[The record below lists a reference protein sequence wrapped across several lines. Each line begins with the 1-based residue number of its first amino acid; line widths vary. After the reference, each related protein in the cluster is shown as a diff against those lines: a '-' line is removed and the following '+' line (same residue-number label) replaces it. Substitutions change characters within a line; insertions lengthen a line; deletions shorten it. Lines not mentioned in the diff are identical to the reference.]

1 MSDGYN
7 AAINNNIDRIGQ
19 MRGYKIFSG
28 SSCGEFAA
36 EVCRTLDVPLSK
48 AEIKRFSDGEINVQ
62 ISESVRG
69 RDVFIIQST
78 GAPSNDNLMEL
89 LIMTDALR
97 RSSASSITAVVPYFG
112 YARQDRKAAPRV
124 PITAKLVADMFE
136 TAGIDRVVTIDL
148 HAGQIQ
154 GFFDIPVDNL
164 YGSIIFQEYVRSKNL
179 PNPVIASPDIGGV
192 ARARYFAEKLGL
204 EMVIVDKRREKANE
218 SEVMNIIGDVV
229 GKDIIMIDDM
239 VDTAGTMVKAAAA
252 LKKNG
257 ATSVMAC
264 ATHGVLSGKAYDN
277 INNGQLDEL
286 VVSNTLELN
295 FKSDKIKVLSVAPL
309 FAEVIRRVYHNES
322 VNSLF
327 S

>member
-1 MSDGYN
+1 
-7 AAINNNIDRIGQ
+7 
-19 MRGYKIFSG
+19 MRGYKIFAG
-28 SSCGEFAA
+28 SSSVEFAK
-36 EVCRTLDVPLSK
+36 EVCQSLDVPLSK
-48 AEIKRFSDGEINVQ
+48 AEVKRFSDGEISVQ

-97 RSSASSITAVVPYFG
+97 RSSADSITAVVPYFG

-124 PITAKLVADMFE
+124 PITARLVADMYE

-154 GFFDIPVDNL
+154 GFFNIPVDNL
-164 YGSIIFQEYVRSKNL
+164 YGSIIFQEYIESKNFK
-179 PNPVIASPDIGGV
+179 NPIIASPDIGGV

-218 SEVMNIIGDVV
+218 AEVMNIIGDVE
-229 GKDIIMIDDM
+229 GKDVIMIDDM
-239 VDTAGTMVKAAAA
+239 VDTAGTMIKGAAA
-252 LKKNG
+252 LKAKG
-257 ATSVMAC
+257 ANSVMAC
-264 ATHGVLSGKAYDN
+264 ATHGVLSGKAYENLAND
-277 INNGQLDEL
+277 GLDEL
-286 VVSNTLELN
+286 VISNSLVT
-295 FKSDKIKVLSVAPL
+295 KPMDKIKVLSVAPL

>member
-1 MSDGYN
+1 
-7 AAINNNIDRIGQ
+7 
-19 MRGYKIFSG
+19 MRGYKIFAGTASVD
-28 SSCGEFAA
+28 FAK
-36 EVCRTLDVPLSK
+36 EVCLALDVPVAK
-48 AEIKRFSDGEINVQ
+48 AEIKRFSDGEISVQ

-78 GAPSNDNLMEL
+78 GIPSNDNLMEL

-97 RSSASSITAVVPYFG
+97 RSSASTITAVVPYFG

-124 PITAKLVADMFE
+124 PITAKLVANMFQ

-164 YGSIIFQEYVRSKNL
+164 YGSIIFQEYITAKNL
-179 PNPVIASPDIGGV
+179 PNPIIASPDIGGV
-192 ARARYFAEKLGL
+192 ARARYFAQRMGL
-204 EMVIVDKRREKANE
+204 EMVIVDKRREKANVA
-218 SEVMNIIGDVV
+218 EVMNIIGNVE
-229 GKDIIMIDDM
+229 GKNVIIIDDM
-239 VDTAGTMVKAAAA
+239 VDTAGTMVKAASA

-264 ATHGVLSGKAYDN
+264 ATHAVLSGKAYDN
-277 INNGQLDEL
+277 LDNGELDEL
-286 VVSNTLELN
+286 IVSNSLISKQN
-295 FKSDKIKVLSVAPL
+295 KKIKVLSVAPL

-327 S
+327 I

>member
-1 MSDGYN
+1 
-7 AAINNNIDRIGQ
+7 
-19 MRGYKIFSG
+19 MRGYKIFAG
-28 SSCGEFAA
+28 SSSVQFAK
-36 EVCRTLDVPLSK
+36 EICQSLDVPLSK
-48 AEIKRFSDGEINVQ
+48 AEIKRFSDGEISVQ
-62 ISESVRG
+62 IAESVRG
-69 RDVFIIQST
+69 RDVFIVQST

-124 PITAKLVADMFE
+124 PITARLVADMYE

-154 GFFDIPVDNL
+154 GFFNIPVDNL
-164 YGSIIFQEYVRSKNL
+164 YGSIIFQEYVESKNFK
-179 PNPVIASPDIGGV
+179 NPIIASPDIGGV

-218 SEVMNIIGDVV
+218 AEVMNIIGDVK
-229 GKDIIMIDDM
+229 GKDVIMIDDM
-239 VDTAGTMVKAAAA
+239 VDTAGTMVKGAAA
-252 LKKNG
+252 LKANG

-264 ATHGVLSGKAYDN
+264 ATHGVLSGKAYENLKNDA
-277 INNGQLDEL
+277 LDEL
-286 VVSNTLELN
+286 CISNSLVT
-295 FKSDKIKVLSVAPL
+295 KPMDKIKVLSVAPL
-309 FAEVIRRVYHNES
+309 FGEVIRRVYHNES

>member
-1 MSDGYN
+1 
-7 AAINNNIDRIGQ
+7 
-19 MRGYKIFSG
+19 MRGYKIFAG
-28 SSCGEFAA
+28 TSSVEFAK
-36 EVCRTLDVPLSK
+36 EVCATLDVPLAK
-48 AEIKRFSDGEINVQ
+48 AEVKRFSDGEISIQ

-124 PITAKLVADMFE
+124 PISARLVANMYE

-164 YGSIIFQEYVRSKNL
+164 YGSIIFKEYIKSKNL
-179 PNPVIASPDIGGV
+179 KNPIIASPDIGGV
-192 ARARYFAEKLGL
+192 SRARYFAEKMGL
-204 EMVIVDKRREKANE
+204 EMVIVDKRREKANVA
-218 SEVMNIIGDVV
+218 EVMNIIGDVT
-229 GKDIIMIDDM
+229 GKDVIMIDDM
-239 VDTAGTMVKAAAA
+239 VDTAGTMVKAASA

-264 ATHGVLSGKAYDN
+264 ATHAVLSGKAYENLDN
-277 INNGQLDEL
+277 GELDEL
-286 VVSNTLELN
+286 IVSNTLVSQPN
-295 FKSDKIKVLSVAPL
+295 KKIKVLTVAPL

-327 S
+327 I

>member
-1 MSDGYN
+1 
-7 AAINNNIDRIGQ
+7 
-19 MRGYKIFSG
+19 MRGYKIFAGTASQ
-28 SSCGEFAA
+28 EFAK
-36 EVCRTLDVPLSK
+36 EVCRHLDVPLAK
-48 AEIKRFSDGEINVQ
+48 ADIKRFSDGEISIQV
-62 ISESVRG
+62 SESVRG

-97 RSSASSITAVVPYFG
+97 RSSASSITAVIPYFG

-124 PITAKLVADMFE
+124 PITARMVADMYE
-136 TAGIDRVVTIDL
+136 RVGIDRLITIDL

-164 YGSIIFQEYVRSKNL
+164 YGAIVFQDYIQRKNL
-179 PNPVIASPDIGGV
+179 ANPVIASPDIGGV
-192 ARARYFAEKLGL
+192 ARARYFAKNLGL
-204 EMVIVDKRREKANE
+204 DMVIVDKRREKANE
-218 SEVMNIIGDVV
+218 SEVMNIIGDVS
-229 GKDIIMIDDM
+229 GKDVIMIDDM

-264 ATHGVLSGKAYDN
+264 ATHAVLSGNAYKN
-277 INNGQLDEL
+277 LESGELDEL
-286 VVSNTLELN
+286 VVTNTLASKESN
-295 FKSDKIKVLSVAPL
+295 KVKVLTVAPL
-309 FAEVIRRVYHNES
+309 FSEVIRRVYHNES

-327 S
+327 A

>member
-1 MSDGYN
+1 
-7 AAINNNIDRIGQ
+7 
-19 MRGYKIFSG
+19 MRGYKIFAG
-28 SSCGEFAA
+28 SASVDFAKEICEILSISLA
-36 EVCRTLDVPLSK
+36 QADVK
-48 AEIKRFSDGEINVQ
+48 KFSDGEISVQ

-69 RDVFIIQST
+69 RDVFIVQST

-97 RSSASSITAVVPYFG
+97 RSSASSITAVVPYYG

-124 PITAKLVADMFE
+124 PITAKLVADMFQ
-136 TAGIDRVVTIDL
+136 TAGIDRVITIDL

-164 YGSIIFQEYVRSKNL
+164 YGSITFEQYIKSKNL
-179 PNPVIASPDIGGV
+179 KNPIIASPDIGGV
-192 ARARYFAEKLGL
+192 ARARYFAKRMGL

-218 SEVMNIIGDVV
+218 SEVMNIIGDVT

-239 VDTAGTMVKAAAA
+239 VDTAGTMVKAATA
-252 LKKNG
+252 LKNNG

-264 ATHGVLSGKAYDN
+264 ATHGVLSGKAYEN
-277 INNGQLDEL
+277 LNNGELDEL
-286 VVSNTLELN
+286 IITNTIDSKPN
-295 FKSDKIKVLSVAPL
+295 DKIKVLTVAPL

>member
-1 MSDGYN
+1 MTFIMLEHLKHIG
-7 AAINNNIDRIGQ
+7 NI
-19 MRGYKIFSG
+19 MRGYKVFSG
-28 SSCGEFAA
+28 TASKEFAQ
-36 EVCRTLDVPLSK
+36 EVCQNLDVPLSK
-48 AEIKRFSDGEINVQ
+48 AEIKKFSDGEISVQ

-69 RDVFIIQST
+69 RDVFIVQST

-97 RSSASSITAVVPYFG
+97 RSSASSITAVVPYYG

-124 PITAKLVADMFE
+124 PITARLVADMYE
-136 TAGIDRVVTIDL
+136 TAGIDRVITMDL

-164 YGSIIFQEYVRSKNL
+164 YGAIAFQDYIKTKNFA
-179 PNPVIASPDIGGV
+179 NPVIASPDIGGV
-192 ARARYFAEKLGL
+192 ARARYFAKNLGL

-218 SEVMNIIGDVV
+218 SEVMNIIGDVE
-229 GKDIIMIDDM
+229 GKDVIMIDDM

-252 LKKNG
+252 LKANG

-264 ATHGVLSGKAYDN
+264 ATHPVLSGKAYENLDK
-277 INNGQLDEL
+277 GDLDEL
-286 VVSNTLELN
+286 ITTNTLTCKQH
-295 FKSDKIKVLSVAPL
+295 KSIKVLSVAPL

-327 S
+327 A

>member
-1 MSDGYN
+1 
-7 AAINNNIDRIGQ
+7 
-19 MRGYKIFSG
+19 MRGYKIFAG
-28 SSCGEFAA
+28 SSSVEFAK
-36 EVCRTLDVPLSK
+36 EVCQSLDIPLSK
-48 AEIKRFSDGEINVQ
+48 AEIKRFSDGEISVQ
-62 ISESVRG
+62 IAESVRG
-69 RDVFIIQST
+69 RDVFIVQST

-124 PITAKLVADMFE
+124 PITARLVADLIE
-136 TAGIDRVVTIDL
+136 KAGVDRVVTIDL

-164 YGSIIFQEYVRSKNL
+164 YGSIIFQEYIESKNL
-179 PNPVIASPDIGGV
+179 KNPVIASPDIGGV

-218 SEVMNIIGDVV
+218 AEVMNIIGDVT
-229 GKDIIMIDDM
+229 GKDVIMIDDM
-239 VDTAGTMVKAAAA
+239 VDTAGTMVKGAAA
-252 LKKNG
+252 LKANG

-264 ATHGVLSGKAYDN
+264 ATHGVLSGKAYENLKNDA
-277 INNGQLDEL
+277 LDEL
-286 VVSNTLELN
+286 CISNSLVT
-295 FKSDKIKVLSVAPL
+295 KPMDKIKVLTVAPL
-309 FAEVIRRVYHNES
+309 FGEVIRRVYHNES